1 MNEREN
7 FISRWARRK
16 REAGNEKAQG
26 EQPGIADAAKET
38 DDQSASLSSEQSKL
52 TNSDAAEFDVASL
65 PPIES
70 IEAGTDITAF
80 MRAGVP
86 SELRRA
92 ALRRAW
98 SADASIRDFVGVN
111 ENYWND
117 ATGPGGVAGFGDLD
131 PGLDVKRMVSDLFG
145 ENASQEARSESSD
158 TSPAST
164 AVSQTGL
171 EEKGTNSPDL
181 NTSETAGAESAKIVA
196 TQNQAPSEQAEQKP
210 VRRHGSALPE

>member
-7 FISRWARRK
+7 FINRWSRRK
-16 REAGNEKAQG
+16 REAANEKAQG
-26 EQPGIADAAKET
+26 EQPGSADAAKET
-38 DDQSASLSSEQSKL
+38 DQNASLNSEQSKL
-52 TNSDAAEFDVASL
+52 TNVDAADFDVTSL

-86 SELRRA
+86 SELRHA

-98 SADASIRDFVGVN
+98 SADASIRDFVGLN
-111 ENYWND
+111 ENYWSD
-117 ATGPGGVAGFGDLD
+117 VTGPSGVAGFGDLD
-131 PGLDVKRMVSDLFG
+131 AGLDVKRMVSELFG
-145 ENASQEARSESSD
+145 ENASQEAKSESSD

-164 AVSQTGL
+164 AVSRPGR
-171 EEKGTNSPDL
+171 EEKANSSPDP
-181 NTSETAGAESAKIVA
+181 NTSETAQIESTKIAA
-196 TQNQAPSEQAEQKP
+196 TQNHSLPEQTEQRP

>member
-7 FISRWARRK
+7 FISRWSRRK
-16 REAGNEKAQG
+16 REGANEKAQG

-38 DDQSASLSSEQSKL
+38 DQSASLSSEQSKL
-52 TNSDAAEFDVASL
+52 TNTDAADFDVASL

-86 SELRRA
+86 SELRHA

-98 SADASIRDFVGVN
+98 SADASIRDFVGLN
-111 ENYWND
+111 ENYWSD
-117 ATGPGGVAGFGDLD
+117 VTGPGGVAGFGDLY

-145 ENASQEARSESSD
+145 DNAPQKAGSESSD
-158 TSPAST
+158 TSPVPT
-164 AVSQTGL
+164 AVSRPGS
-171 EEKGTNSPDL
+171 EEKNAPDL
-181 NTSETAGAESAKIVA
+181 NTRETARIEGTKIAA
-196 TQNQAPSEQAEQKP
+196 TQEHAPSEQAEQRP